1 MALNSNGSMQWFLE
15 LIEEL
20 GIEGLLDQLSCI
32 RIQHRDRP
40 LSSVQITTYNSNL
53 GLLRSELCTLDT
65 AQGRKTLGRKSRRA
79 EINEVNV
86 LSYALPD
93 VERFS

>member
-1 MALNSNGSMQWFLE
+1 MQWFLE

-20 GIEGLLDQLSCI
+20 GIEGFVDPLLYPYPTS
-32 RIQHRDRP
+32 R
-40 LSSVQITTYNSNL
+40 SSVVERAITTYNSNL